1 MPELTTYEPSALS
14 RTLSPQDRRL
24 DRIVNVDIGGRG
36 VEHLYEAA
44 LQNQEGWPLVGRAAE
59 LLAAVPDKATV
70 LMTTGSVSRA
80 WISPTIGENDG
91 PAGAAVIARALALG
105 KRVTPIVL
113 AEETLIPALG
123 PIFETAGLTVL
134 PPDKAREANAGG
146 TLLAVAL
153 VPFTISDEEAPAAA
167 RQILDVYSPALLFS
181 TERVGR
187 NKNGFY
193 YNMRGINF
201 GQDRARVDHVF
212 DLAYELGIPTVAVGD
227 GGNEIGMG
235 NVAEAVAGH
244 IAHGADGSC
253 ECGGGL
259 GATTK
264 VDALVTAACS
274 NWGCYAIAAALAAR
288 LSNPKML
295 HTVDLEAALLRRG
308 VDVGLINSVVGI
320 VDPKVD
326 NIDVSTHLA
335 VVELLSA
342 VIRPSLSI
350 A

>member
-1 MPELTTYEPSALS
+1 MTETTTYEPTALS
-14 RTLSPQDRRL
+14 RELSRQDNRL
-24 DRIVNVDIGGRG
+24 DRIVNIDFGGRG

-44 LQNQEGWPLVGRAAE
+44 LERQEGWSLVGRAAE
-59 LLAAVPDKATV
+59 LLAAVPDKSTV

-113 AEETLIPALG
+113 AEKTLIPALG

-134 PPDKAREANAGG
+134 PPDKAREANTGG

-153 VPFTISDEEAPAAA
+153 VPFTTSDEEAPAAA
-167 RQILDVYSPALLFS
+167 RQILDDYSPSLLFS

-187 NKNGFY
+187 NRNGLY

-201 GQDRARVDHVF
+201 GQDRARVDYVF
-212 DLAYELGIPTVAVGD
+212 DLAHELGIPTVAVGD

-235 NVAEAVAGH
+235 NVAEAVAAH
-244 IAHGADGSC
+244 IPHGADGSC

-259 GATTK
+259 GATTM

-288 LSNPKML
+288 LRNPKIL

-326 NIDVSTHLA
+326 NIEVSTHLA

-342 VIRPSLSI
+342 VIRPGLS
-350 A
+350 AA

>member
-1 MPELTTYEPSALS
+1 
-14 RTLSPQDRRL
+14 
-24 DRIVNVDIGGRG
+24 
-36 VEHLYEAA
+36 
-44 LQNQEGWPLVGRAAE
+44 LVGRAAD
-59 LLAAVPDKATV
+59 LLAAVPEKGTV

-91 PAGAAVIARALALG
+91 PAGAAVIARALAIA

-113 AEETLIPALG
+113 AEATLIPALG

-134 PPDKAREANAGG
+134 SPEKAREANAGG

-153 VPFTISDEEAPAAA
+153 VPFTTSDDEAAA
-167 RQILDVYSPALLFS
+167 ESQKVLDEYKPDLLFS

-193 YNMRGINF
+193 YNMRGVNF
-201 GQDRARVDHVF
+201 GQDRARVDYVF
-212 DLAYELGIPTVAVGD
+212 DLAYVLGIPTVAVGD

-235 NVAEAVAGH
+235 NVAEAVATH
-244 IAHGADGSC
+244 ISHGAEGSC
-253 ECGGGL
+253 PCGGGL
-259 GATTK
+259 GATTQ
-264 VDALVTAACS
+264 VEALVTAACS
-274 NWGCYAIAAALAAR
+274 NWGCYAVAAALAIR
-288 LSNPKML
+288 LSDARIV
-295 HTVDLEAALLRRG
+295 HTVDLEQALLRRG
-308 VDVGLINSVVGI
+308 VDVGLINSVVGV

-342 VIRPSLSI
+342 VIRPALSLS
-350 A
+350 

>member
-14 RTLSPQDRRL
+14 RTLAAQDNRL
-24 DRIVNVDIGGRG
+24 DRIVNIDFGGRG
-36 VEHLYEAA
+36 VEHLFEAA
-44 LQNQEGWPLVGRAAE
+44 LQRQDGWSLVGRAAE
-59 LLAAVPDKATV
+59 LLAAVPEKSSV

-105 KRVTPIVL
+105 KGATPVVL

-134 PPDKAREANAGG
+134 PPGKAIEANTGG

-153 VPFTISDEEAPAAA
+153 VPFTTSDDEAPAAA
-167 RQILDVYSPALLFS
+167 QQVLDEYKPSLLFS

-201 GQDRARVDHVF
+201 GQDRARVDRVF
-212 DLAYELGIPTVAVGD
+212 DLAFERGIPTVAVGD

-235 NVAEAVAGH
+235 NVADAVAAH
-244 IAHGADGSC
+244 IPHGADGSTA
-253 ECGGGL
+253 CGGGL
-259 GATTK
+259 GATTQ
-264 VDALVTAACS
+264 VQALVTAACS
-274 NWGCYAIAAALAAR
+274 NWGCYAITAALAAR
-288 LSNPKML
+288 LRNPRIL
-295 HTVDLEAALLRRG
+295 HTPDLEAALLRRG

-326 NIDVSTHLA
+326 NIDVTTHLA

-342 VIRPSLSI
+342 LIRPGLSV

>member
-44 LQNQEGWPLVGRAAE
+44 LQTQDGWPLVGRAAD
-59 LLAAVPDKATV
+59 LLAAVPDKSTV

-113 AEETLIPALG
+113 AEETLIPSLG

-134 PPDKAREANAGG
+134 PPDKAREANMGG

-153 VPFTISDEEAPAAA
+153 VPFTTNDDEAPAAA
-167 RQILDVYSPALLFS
+167 RQVLEEYEPALLFS

-187 NKNGFY
+187 NRNGFY
-193 YNMRGINF
+193 YNMRGVNF

-212 DLAYELGIPTVAVGD
+212 DLAHDLGVPTVAVGD

-235 NVAEAVAGH
+235 NVSDAVAAH
-244 IAHGADGSC
+244 IPHGADGSC
-253 ECGGGL
+253 ACGGGL
-259 GATTK
+259 GATTR
-264 VDALVTAACS
+264 VEALVTAACS
-274 NWGCYAIAAALAAR
+274 NWGCYAIAAALATR
-288 LSNPKML
+288 LGNHRL
-295 HTVDLEAALLRRG
+295 VHTPHLEAALLRRG

-320 VDPKVD
+320 VDAKVD
-326 NIDVSTHLA
+326 NIEISTHLA

-342 VIRPSLSI
+342 VVMASL
-350 A
+350 ATT

>member
-1 MPELTTYEPSALS
+1 MTDLKTHEPTALS
-14 RTLSPQDRRL
+14 RTLAAQDRRL

-36 VEHLYEAA
+36 VEHLHDAA
-44 LQNQEGWPLVGRAAE
+44 LRLQEGWSLVGRAAE
-59 LLAAVPDKATV
+59 LLAAVPDKGTV

-80 WISPTIGENDG
+80 WISQTIGENDG
-91 PAGAAVIARALALG
+91 PAGAAVIARALAMA
-105 KRVTPIVL
+105 KHATPIVL
-113 AEETLIPALG
+113 AEATLIPALG

-153 VPFTISDEEAPAAA
+153 IPFTTNDEEAPAEA
-167 RQILDVYSPALLFS
+167 QKVLDEYRPALLFS

-193 YNMRGINF
+193 YNMRGVNY
-201 GQDRARVDHVF
+201 GQDRARVDYVF
-212 DLAYELGIPTVAVGD
+212 DLAHEAGIPTVAVGD

-235 NVAEAVAGH
+235 NVAEAVAAH

-253 ECGGGL
+253 PCGGGL

-274 NWGCYAIAAALAAR
+274 NWGCYAVAAALAIRLQDAR
-288 LSNPKML
+288 IVHN
-295 HTVDLEAALLRRG
+295 VELENALLRRG
-308 VDVGLINSVVGI
+308 VDVGLINSVVGV

-335 VVELLSA
+335 VVELLAA
-342 VIRPSLSI
+342 VVRPSLSGR
-350 A
+350 